1 MKKFSD
7 FICKNKNIVL
17 IISFVLLALSFV
29 GMKSTKINYD
39 ILVYLPS
46 DIETIEGQD
55 ILTNEFNMGAY
66 ALVLA

>member
-29 GMKSTKINYD
+29 GMKLTKINYD
-39 ILVYLPS
+39 ILVYFPC
-46 DIETIEGQD
+46 D
-55 ILTNEFNMGAY
+55 M
-66 ALVLA
+66 

>member
-29 GMKSTKINYD
+29 GMKLTKINYD

-55 ILTNEFNMGAY
+55 ILTN
-66 ALVLA
+66 

>member
-29 GMKSTKINYD
+29 GMKLTKINYD

-55 ILTNEFNMGAY
+55 ILTNEFNMGFSSS
-66 ALVLA
+66 